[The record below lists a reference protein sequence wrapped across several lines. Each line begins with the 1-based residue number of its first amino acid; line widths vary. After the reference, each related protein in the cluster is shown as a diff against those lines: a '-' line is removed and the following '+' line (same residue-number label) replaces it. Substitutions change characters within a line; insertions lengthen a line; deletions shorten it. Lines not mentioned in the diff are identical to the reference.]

1 MVGKDK
7 QGWALHVRSMNLSSV
22 RTKPCIVI
30 IRCVGVTGWHFKPE
44 RCGNTVSGGKDKQTR
59 SSSPT
64 YSSEKQYFRKDNT
77 VLHPITFIPHYERS
91 TCAHC
96 AFVTNNKRLTRH
108 PKKKKKV
115 SKDSK
120 TPMGTQEAETNR
132 FYATF
137 AVAFPL
143 CIDLQA
149 FCISEVVT
157 H

>member
-1 MVGKDK
+1 MNGRLAHIVLLSQITNDR
-7 QGWALHVRSMNLSSV
+7 QGIQR
-22 RTKPCIVI
+22 R
-30 IRCVGVTGWHFKPE
+30 R
-44 RCGNTVSGGKDKQTR
+44 
-59 SSSPT
+59 
-64 YSSEKQYFRKDNT
+64 
-77 VLHPITFIPHYERS
+77 
-91 TCAHC
+91 
-96 AFVTNNKRLTRH
+96 
-108 PKKKKKV
+108 KKKKII
-115 SKDSK
+115 KDSK